1 MHQTY
6 ISHVT
11 LMTDL
16 SNMGSNAGNWK
27 KKQAREAPHGSAP
40 GANIR
45 HIDVAEPMLG
55 VKCQRGETT
64 RTRGGCMSVSHT
76 DLLTSWK
83 GKQKVPDWIGR
94 EVGWFS
100 HKGGNKHGQSMD

>member
-1 MHQTY
+1 
-6 ISHVT
+6 
-11 LMTDL
+11 
-16 SNMGSNAGNWK
+16 
-27 KKQAREAPHGSAP
+27 
-40 GANIR
+40 
-45 HIDVAEPMLG
+45 VAEPMLD

-100 HKGGNKHGQSMD
+100 HKGGNKHGQSMDYAIDADTNDL